1 MSGGPAVVDSLAECE
16 KRFGWPTEPFN
27 LLDSLSLLPNW
38 PWQGMAPS
46 SAVLGSRLHAVEKLL
61 SATRPPWDKQFLGLR
76 AATQAASRLRRLLAF
91 LSGSELCTR
100 LCEFAMLLLHYLPL
114 DWLSSPAAG

>member
-16 KRFGWPTEPFN
+16 ERFGWPTEPFN

-46 SAVLGSRLHAVEKLL
+46 SAVLGSRLHAPLRHTPPMGQAIFGLACCDPSRFKIAPALGLFVWFGALHSLVRLCHVTVTL
-61 SATRPPWDKQFLGLR
+61 SA
-76 AATQAASRLRRLLAF
+76 A
-91 LSGSELCTR
+91 
-100 LCEFAMLLLHYLPL
+100 
-114 DWLSSPAAG
+114 

>member
-1 MSGGPAVVDSLAECE
+1 MSGGPAVVDSLAEFE
-16 KRFGWPTEPFN
+16 ERFGWPTEPFN
-27 LLDSLSLLPNW
+27 LLDSLTLLPNW
-38 PWQGMAPS
+38 PWQAMAPS
-46 SAVLGSRLHAVEKLL
+46 SAVPWHRLHAPLRH
-61 SATRPPWDKQFLGLR
+61 TPPWDKQFLGLR